1 MNLMGRGSGKS
12 KGMHFSMAQKVIKMK
27 RGSFFLAAP
36 SFDQLLSKSL
46 KGFGESW
53 GALDWREE
61 RDYVKFKKPPL
72 GYEMPYSAPEKWDN
86 CIVHRTGSY
95 IELLSANLTD
105 KRRGGSYDGG
115 DIDEF
120 GFMKANFFYDVI
132 NPSLRG
138 NIEYFKDNPLWQV
151 VRLFTSMPR
160 DTDGQHIFEI
170 EEKYKL
176 ELEEKGYNEDFMWIE
191 GNAYDNI
198 EIWGE
203 KGIER
208 LRGTMPLL
216 KFEVEVL
223 NRRIK
228 KAERPFYHKFNP
240 NYHAK
245 VFKVDYYVDR
255 VTGIMKKGLK
265 DLRRDMPVDVSFDF
279 GGWFT
284 CCTVSQYHEDTNK
297 ELIFH
302 EFFRDGEDMLR
313 PVVQDTC
320 TWLDKQGLRIKR
332 VNIYGEPRGHDKR
345 ADGKTLYAK
354 AIQYFNEMKYE
365 AETFIDEGKQTEE
378 HEFRFEVMNEIFAET
393 NEDYPIIE
401 INEEGCPCLCVVLES
416 TAVKND
422 YHKDKSKEKDRDFAQ
437 QYAPHLVDSLDYK
450 VMQKHF
456 TTIQYSS
463 RPSAAGTA

>member
-1 MNLMGRGSGKS
+1 MHYSMGQRIN
-12 KGMHFSMAQKVIKMK
+12 MLK

-36 SFDQLLSKSL
+36 TFEQLTSMSL
-46 KGFGESW
+46 KGLEESW
-53 GALDWREE
+53 GALNWVKD
-61 RDYVKFKKPPL
+61 RDYVMFKTPPL
-72 GYEMPYSAPEKWDN
+72 GFEKPYAAPEEWKH
-86 CIVHRTGSY
+86 CIAHRSGGY
-95 IELLSANLTD
+95 IQLLSGDRVNT
-105 KRRGGSYDGG
+105 RRGGSFDGG
-115 DIDEF
+115 DADEV
-120 GFMKANFFYDVI
+120 GWLKATFFEDVI
-132 NPSLRG
+132 SPSLRG

-160 DTDGQHIFEI
+160 DSDGQWIFEF

-176 ELEEKGYNEDFMWIE
+176 ELAEKGFNEEFMWTE
-191 GNAYDNI
+191 GNVYDNI

-203 KGIER
+203 KGIEKMR
-208 LRGTMPLL
+208 KRMPLL
-216 KFEVEVL
+216 KFEVEAL

-245 VFKVDYYVDR
+245 PFKMDYYIDK

-297 ELIFH
+297 ELTFH

-320 TWLDKQGLRIKR
+320 TWLDKQGLRIRK
-332 VNIYGEPRGHDKR
+332 VNVYGEPRGQDPR
-345 ADGKTLYAK
+345 ADGKKMYVK

-365 AETFIDEGKQTEE
+365 AETFIDEGKKTEE

-393 NEDYPIIE
+393 NENYPVIE
-401 INEEGCPCLCVVLES
+401 INEDGCPCLCVVLES
-416 TAVKND
+416 TGVKND
-422 YHKDKSKEKDRDFAQ
+422 YHKDKSKERDRDFAQ
-437 QYAPHLVDSLDYK
+437 QYAPHLSDTIDYK

-456 TTIQYSS
+456 TAIQYSS